1 MTAASFAASLPERG
15 PVAYLVLGLFSLC
28 LFLPGISALPPVDR
42 DEARFAQASRQMVES
57 GDYVNI
63 RFQDKARHKKPAGVY
78 WLQAASVQVFG
89 TIGSSEIW
97 PYRIPSVLGALGAV
111 LFLFAFARGPY
122 GRRVAFFAALMLA
135 GSVVLTV
142 EAHLGKADAVLL
154 AAVVVAQGALCRVY
168 LRGTA
173 GEPVAPATAI
183 VFWAAQGAAILIKG
197 PIGPLISALTVIAL
211 IIAERRAA
219 WLKGLRP
226 LPGVVIAAAI
236 AAPWFIAVSLETG
249 GTFLADALGKD
260 LLPKLISVQETHG
273 APPGAY
279 SLAMLVT
286 FWPGSLLAFP
296 ALVWAWRHRAD
307 KRVRYCL
314 AWLGPAWILF
324 ELIPTKLPHYVLPL
338 YPALAII
345 CAHAAIS
352 GADELARL
360 SRTVVGRGLMAL
372 WGAAGLA
379 IGIGIGGVSWWLE
392 GGVTVAGLVPAA
404 GAIVAVALGLWF
416 AFRDRLVHAVT
427 AATLGAAIVYASALG
442 IVLPAAENL
451 WLSRTAALA
460 VARHG
465 NGAAAAG
472 APVAVA
478 GYGEPSIVFLLGTAT
493 RLVSPDEA
501 AKLLA
506 ETPGALALIAKSQE
520 ARFLEV
526 SGNLGR
532 RPDLLQTLSGLN
544 YSRGRPVT
552 LVLYGG
558 GGREPMGVR

>member
-1 MTAASFAASLPERG
+1 LTAASFAASLPERG
-15 PVAYLVLGLFSLC
+15 PLAYLVLGLFSLC

-78 WLQAASVQVFG
+78 WLQAASVRVFG
-89 TIGSSEIW
+89 NIGSSEIW

-111 LFLFAFARGPY
+111 LFLFAFAGGPY
-122 GRRVAFFAALMLA
+122 GNRVAFFAALMLA
-135 GSVVLTV
+135 GSLVLTV
-142 EAHLGKADAVLL
+142 EAHLGKADALLL

-168 LRGTA
+168 LRGMA
-173 GEPVAPATAI
+173 GEPVALATAV
-183 VFWAAQGAAILIKG
+183 VFWVAQGAAILIKG

-211 IIAERRAA
+211 IIAERRVA

-236 AAPWFIAVSLETG
+236 AAPWFIAISFETG
-249 GTFLADALGKD
+249 GAFLAEAVGKD
-260 LLPKLISVQETHG
+260 LLPKLVSVQESHG

-279 SLAMLVT
+279 SLAMFVS

-307 KRVRYCL
+307 KPLRYCL
-314 AWLGPAWILF
+314 AWLLPAWLLF

-338 YPALAII
+338 YPALALI
-345 CAHAAIS
+345 CAHAAIN
-352 GADELARL
+352 GADEIARLAR
-360 SRTVVGRGLMAL
+360 TVAGRGFLAL
-372 WGAAGLA
+372 WAVAGLA
-379 IGIGIGGVSWWLE
+379 IGVGIGGASWWLE
-392 GGVTVAGLVPAA
+392 GGITVAGLVPPTA
-404 GAIVAVALGLWF
+404 AIVAVALGLWF

-427 AATLGAAIVYASALG
+427 AGVLGAVIVTASALG
-442 IVLPAAENL
+442 ITLPAAENL

-460 VARHG
+460 VAKNREG
-465 NGAAAAG
+465 TAAAG

-501 AKLLA
+501 AAHLA

-532 RPDLLQTLSGLN
+532 RPNLMQTISGLN

-552 LVLYGG
+552 LRLYG
-558 GGREPMGVR
+558 GGREPTGVR

>member
-15 PVAYLVLGLFSLC
+15 PLAYLALGLFSLC

-63 RFQDKARHKKPAGVY
+63 RFQDKARHKKPAGAY
-78 WLQAASVQVFG
+78 WLQAASVRVFG
-89 TIGSSEIW
+89 AIGSSEIW
-97 PYRIPSVLGALGAV
+97 PYRVPSVLGALGAV
-111 LFLFAFARGPY
+111 LFLFAFAGGPY
-122 GRRVAFFAALMLA
+122 GRRTAFFAALMLA
-135 GSVVLTV
+135 ASLVLTV
-142 EAHLGKADAVLL
+142 EAHLGKADALLL
-154 AAVVVAQGALCRVY
+154 AMVVVAQGALCRVY
-168 LRGTA
+168 LRGMA
-173 GEPVAPATAI
+173 GEPVAPATAV
-183 VFWAAQGAAILIKG
+183 VFWVAQGAAILIKG
-197 PIGPLISALTVIAL
+197 PIGPLISVLTIIAL

-226 LPGVVIAAAI
+226 LPGVAIAAAI
-236 AAPWFIAVSLETG
+236 AAPWFIAISYETG
-249 GTFLADALGKD
+249 GAFLADAVGKD
-260 LLPKLISVQETHG
+260 LLPKLVSVQESHG

-279 SLAMLVT
+279 SLAMFVS

-307 KRVRYCL
+307 KALRYCL
-314 AWLGPAWILF
+314 AWLLPAWLMF

-338 YPALAII
+338 YPALALI
-345 CAHAAIS
+345 CAHAAIN

-360 SRTVVGRGLMAL
+360 ARTVAGRGFLAL
-372 WGAAGLA
+372 WAVAGLA
-379 IGIGIGGVSWWLE
+379 IGVGIGVASWWLE
-392 GGVTVAGLVPAA
+392 GGITVAGLVPPAA
-404 GAIVAVALGLWF
+404 AIVAVALGLWF

-427 AATLGAAIVYASALG
+427 AGVLGAAVVTASALG
-442 IVLPAAENL
+442 ITLPAAENL

-460 VARHG
+460 VAKNREG
-465 NGAAAAG
+465 TAAAG

-478 GYGEPSIVFLLGTAT
+478 GYGEPSIVFELGTAT

-501 AKLLA
+501 AKHIA

-526 SGNLGR
+526 SENLGR
-532 RPDLLQTLSGLN
+532 RPKLLQTISGLN

-558 GGREPMGVR
+558 GGGKTEGVR

>member
-1 MTAASFAASLPERG
+1 MGALA
-15 PVAYLVLGLFSLC
+15 GLFAMTFRTEL
-28 LFLPGISALPPVDR
+28 ALPDLQFMS
-42 DEARFAQASRQMVES
+42 ARTYIGLVTLHGLLM
-57 GDYVNI
+57 
-63 RFQDKARHKKPAGVY
+63 
-78 WLQAASVQVFG
+78 VFG
-89 TIGSSEIW
+89 FVIPIVISICFYMM
-97 PYRIPSVLGALGAV
+97 PRILKTDRLLGAGW
-111 LFLFAFARGPY
+111 
-122 GRRVAFFAALMLA
+122 
-135 GSVVLTV
+135 
-142 EAHLGKADAVLL
+142 
-154 AAVVVAQGALCRVY
+154 AQVSYWTL
-168 LRGTA
+168 
-173 GEPVAPATAI
+173 
-183 VFWAAQGAAILIKG
+183 
-197 PIGPLISALTVIAL
+197 
-211 IIAERRAA
+211 
-219 WLKGLRP
+219 
-226 LPGVVIAAAI
+226 IAAAI

-249 GTFLADALGKD
+249 GAFLADAVGKD
-260 LLPKLISVQETHG
+260 LLPKLISVQEAHG

-279 SLAMLVT
+279 SLAMFVS

-338 YPALAII
+338 YPALALI
-345 CAHAAIS
+345 CAHAAIT

-392 GGVTVAGLVPAA
+392 GRVTVAGLVPAA

-478 GYGEPSIVFLLGTAT
+478 GYGEPSIVFLLGTKT

-501 AKLLA
+501 AKLLV
-506 ETPGALALIAKSQE
+506 ETPGALALIAKSHE

>member
-15 PVAYLVLGLFSLC
+15 PLAYLVLGLFSLC

-78 WLQAASVQVFG
+78 WLQAASVQAFG
-89 TIGSSEIW
+89 AIGSNEIW

-111 LFLFAFARGPY
+111 LFLFAFAGGPY
-122 GRRVAFFAALMLA
+122 GRQTAFFAALMLA
-135 GSVVLTV
+135 ASLALTV

-154 AAVVVAQGALCRVY
+154 AMVVVAQGALCRVY
-168 LRGTA
+168 LRGMA
-173 GEPVAPATAI
+173 GEPVAVATAI
-183 VFWAAQGAAILIKG
+183 VFWVAQGAAILIKG

-211 IIAERRAA
+211 IIAERRVA

-226 LPGVVIAAAI
+226 LPGVAIAAAI
-236 AAPWFIAVSLETG
+236 AAPWFIAISLETG
-249 GTFLADALGKD
+249 GAFLADAVGKD
-260 LLPKLISVQETHG
+260 LLPKLISVQEAHG

-307 KRVRYCL
+307 KRMRYCL
-314 AWLGPAWILF
+314 AWLLPAWILF

-338 YPALAII
+338 YPALALI
-345 CAHAAIS
+345 CAHAALT

-360 SRTVVGRGLMAL
+360 ARTTVGRGIMAL
-372 WGAAGLA
+372 WGGGGLA

-392 GGVTVAGLVPAA
+392 GHITAVALAPAA
-404 GAIVAVALGLWF
+404 AAIVAVALGLWF
-416 AFRDRLVHAVT
+416 AYRDRLVDAV
-427 AATLGAAIVYASALG
+427 AAAALGAVIVYASALG
-442 IVLPAAENL
+442 IVLPAAEGL

-460 VARHG
+460 IAKHG
-465 NGAAAAG
+465 EGAVSAG

-493 RLVSPDEA
+493 RLVSPDA
-501 AKLLA
+501 AAAHLA
-506 ETPGALALIAKSQE
+506 EAPGALALIAKSQE

-526 SGNLGR
+526 SANLGR
-532 RPDLLQTLSGLN
+532 RPNRLQTINGFN

-558 GGREPMGVR
+558 GGKTEGVR

>member
-15 PVAYLVLGLFSLC
+15 AVAYLVLGLFSLC

-89 TIGSSEIW
+89 TIGSSQIW
-97 PYRIPSVLGALGAV
+97 PYRVPSVLGALGAV

-173 GEPVAPATAI
+173 GEPVALATAI
-183 VFWAAQGAAILIKG
+183 VFWVAQGAAILIKG

-226 LPGVVIAAAI
+226 LPGLVIAAAI

-249 GTFLADALGKD
+249 GAFLADALGKD
-260 LLPKLISVQETHG
+260 LLAKLISVQEGHG

-279 SLAMLVT
+279 SLAMFVS

-314 AWLGPAWILF
+314 AWLGPAWLLF

-338 YPALAII
+338 YPALALI
-345 CAHAAIS
+345 CAHAAIT

-360 SRTVVGRGLMAL
+360 SRTAVGRGLMAL

-392 GGVTVAGLVPAA
+392 GRVTVAGLVPAA

-501 AKLLA
+501 AKLLV
-506 ETPGALALIAKSQE
+506 ETPGALALIAKSHE

-558 GGREPMGVR
+558 GGREPMGVS